1 MQIPLG
7 VLPKQETLYDDMI
20 DILEHY
26 KQYLPSKTVQLN
38 EKIPGS
44 DDTEDAAYIKT
55 LLGGDYLSVARVRG
69 AQSIRRTAE
78 LEKHRLDM
86 FLPTVE
92 DWHAKLC

>member
-1 MQIPLG
+1 MFTLFWFLSLSLSESVILLQVPLG
-7 VLPKQETLYDDMI
+7 VQPKQETV

-44 DDTEDAAYIKT
+44 EDTEDAAYIKT

-69 AQSIRRTAE
+69 AQSIKE
-78 LEKHRLDM
+78 QQN
-86 FLPTVE
+86 
-92 DWHAKLC
+92 